1 MILGNFLTDIKTLQ
15 LLHQYEPK
23 SWAADTMD
31 MIWKA
36 FSSNQI
42 IEHLQTEATM
52 QEANEYI
59 SRSLFS
65 KNLREDDFWGGK
77 MLHTQNHES

>member
-15 LLHQYEPK
+15 LSHQYEPK

-31 MIWKA
+31 MKFKA
-36 FSSNQI
+36 FSSKQI

-52 QEANEYI
+52 REANE
-59 SRSLFS
+59 
-65 KNLREDDFWGGK
+65 
-77 MLHTQNHES
+77 